1 MISPHKLSATRTI
14 FDFRF
19 LISDKLQFVVS
30 AKGAANDDSDKLKFI
45 GHFKSAIGNVPA
57 GR

>member
-1 MISPHKLSATRTI
+1 M
-14 FDFRF
+14 
-19 LISDKLQFVVS
+19 SDKLQFVVS

-45 GHFKSAIGNVPA
+45 GHFKSAIGNLLA

>member
-1 MISPHKLSATRTI
+1 MAL
-14 FDFRF
+14 
-19 LISDKLQFVVS
+19 LSDKLQFVVS